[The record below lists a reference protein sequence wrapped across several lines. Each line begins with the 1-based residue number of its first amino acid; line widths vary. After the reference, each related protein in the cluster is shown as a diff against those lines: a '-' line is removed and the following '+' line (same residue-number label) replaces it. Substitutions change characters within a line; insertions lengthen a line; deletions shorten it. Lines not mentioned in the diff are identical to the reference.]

1 MYTNQESKINM
12 LALGTFKIETVS
24 DWTIIKM
31 QLIKVWKNKLSKKLS
46 HKGFVILTISK

>member
-1 MYTNQESKINM
+1 MYINQENKINM

-31 QLIKVWKNKLSKKLS
+31 QLKEVCKNKLSKELS
-46 HKGFVILTISK
+46 HKGFLILTKSK